1 VAAVEVTREA
11 RDELRELIETHSL
24 PGDTRARVSQS
35 LLTLHE
41 FPRAGKQLSGV
52 WRECRAIIGPWG
64 WLVVV
69 YIYVESDDRVVVI
82 AFQDARTSSAAT
94 ATP

>member
-1 VAAVEVTREA
+1 MAAVEVTREA

-24 PGDTRARVSQS
+24 PNDTRTRVSRS

-69 YIYVESDDRVVVI
+69 YIYIESDDRVVVI